1 MAVENQISF
10 KVVRPAPEFEQIP
23 NEIICKADALT
34 LGIYVKLIHIAPSWK
49 KISIARIATE
59 LGLSIARVRFAI
71 TWLEREGYLV
81 RTAIQDKSGKMTGWQ
96 YTLFGNRVCEDER
109 SNAGYAT
116 NSTVLSKNRQDG
128 KPTRRKT
135 DKSENDNGGE
145 NITDNSLSNGSN
157 DIIYKNISI
166 KEEKID
172 KEEKTYRKEEKEQ
185 KESLGHIVTDERYL
199 PAMSEWLEYKRE
211 RRQTYKPRGLKA
223 CYSRLVAL
231 SNGDPQVALEK
242 VVRFSISN
250 NYTGLFRENE
260 KAVAQA
266 QKKNMSEQFL
276 NVNERFN
283 MDEYED
289 Y

>member
-1 MAVENQISF
+1 MAVQNTISF

-23 NEIICKADALT
+23 NDIICKADALT
-34 LGIYVKLIHIAPSWK
+34 LGVYVKLIHLAPSWK
-49 KISIARIATE
+49 KISIARIATA

-71 TWLEREGYLV
+71 TWVEREGYLV
-81 RTAIQDKSGKMTGWQ
+81 RAAIQDKSGKMTGWQ
-96 YTLFGNRVCEDER
+96 YTLFGNRVGEDER
-109 SNAGYAT
+109 SNAGYA
-116 NSTVLSKNRQDG
+116 NFTVLSKNRQDG
-128 KPTRRKT
+128 KPSSRKT
-135 DKSENDNGGE
+135 DKTENDNSGE
-145 NITDNSLSNGSN
+145 KITDNSLSNGSDN
-157 DIIYKNISI
+157 IIYKNISH

-172 KEEKTYRKEEKEQ
+172 KEEKTRKEENEQ

-211 RRQTYKPRGLKA
+211 KRQTYKPRGLKA
-223 CYSRLVAL
+223 CYSRLVSL

-260 KAVAQA
+260 MQA

-276 NVNERFN
+276 DVNERFN

>member
-1 MAVENQISF
+1 MAVQNTISF

-23 NEIICKADALT
+23 NEIISKADALT
-34 LGIYVKLIHIAPSWK
+34 LGIYVKLIHLAPSWK

-81 RTAIQDKSGKMTGWQ
+81 RAAIQDKSGKMTGWQ
-96 YTLFGNRVCEDER
+96 YTLFGNRVGEDER
-109 SNAGYAT
+109 SNAGYA

-128 KPTRRKT
+128 KPTSRKT
-135 DKSENDNGGE
+135 DKSENDNSGE
-145 NITDNSLSNGSN
+145 NITDNSLSNGSV
-157 DIIYKNISI
+157 DIIYKNISH

-172 KEEKTYRKEEKEQ
+172 KEEKTRKEENEQ
-185 KESLGHIVTDERYL
+185 KETLGHIVTDERFL
-199 PAMSEWLEYKRE
+199 PALSEWLDYKRE
-211 RRQTYKPRGLKA
+211 KRQTYKPRGLKA
-223 CYSRLVAL
+223 CYSRLVSL

-250 NYTGLFRENE
+250 NYTGLFREKE
-260 KAVAQA
+260 MQA

-276 NVNERFN
+276 DVNERFN

>member
-1 MAVENQISF
+1 MAVQNTISF

-34 LGIYVKLIHIAPSWK
+34 LGIYVKLIHLAPSWK

-81 RTAIQDKSGKMTGWQ
+81 RAAIQDKSGKMTGWQ
-96 YTLFGNRVCEDER
+96 YTLFGNRVGEDER
-109 SNAGYAT
+109 SNAGYA

-128 KPTRRKT
+128 KPTSRKT
-135 DKSENDNGGE
+135 DKSENDNSGE
-145 NITDNSLSNGSN
+145 NITDNSLFNGSD
-157 DIIYKNISI
+157 DIIYKNISH

-172 KEEKTYRKEEKEQ
+172 KEEKTRKEENEQ
-185 KESLGHIVTDERYL
+185 KESWEHIVTDERYL

-211 RRQTYKPRGLKA
+211 KRQTYKPRGLKA

-231 SNGDPQVALEK
+231 SNGNPQVALEK

-260 KAVAQA
+260 MQA

-276 NVNERFN
+276 DVNERFN